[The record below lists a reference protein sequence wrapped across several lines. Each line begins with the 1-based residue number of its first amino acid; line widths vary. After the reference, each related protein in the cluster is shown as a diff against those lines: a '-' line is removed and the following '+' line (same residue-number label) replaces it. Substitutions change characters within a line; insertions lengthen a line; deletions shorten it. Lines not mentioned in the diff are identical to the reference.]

1 MDSSSQKK
9 MQMATGFIPVNLIV
23 VLKRIRCACV

>member
-9 MQMATGFIPVNLIV
+9 MQMATDFMPVYLLV